1 MATRTRRFVVGLDRL
16 AHPFTQAHLT
26 MSGPFD
32 IDCSPPTAELLE
44 VAKNELRETPEVR
57 AAAIEELRKLLKAS
71 DLSFPDDDEFLLI
84 YLRPTKFYPESALK
98 LMRNVAEFNKTHKD
112 LLHNLMP
119 ADCKDVFVEHGLI
132 NIFTN
137 RDQSG
142 RRLMVVH
149 MGELWNTKQ
158 VTEDQIFRAL
168 YTIQK
173 LAVLEAATQI
183 NGAVVIYD
191 FKGMGMGHV
200 SAMSTSG
207 AKRLLTFIQEACPL
221 RMKAVHFVNE
231 PMIFNM
237 VWKLFK
243 PFVKEKLNK
252 RMFFHGEKMA
262 KLHEHIHKE
271 FLPANYGGSLP
282 ALTYGGKD
290 WYPAAEK
297 HIDFIK
303 KWNTCGFK

>member
-1 MATRTRRFVVGLDRL
+1 M
-16 AHPFTQAHLT
+16 P
-26 MSGPFD
+26 GPFE
-32 IDCSPPTAELLE
+32 IDRSPPSAELLE
-44 VAKNELRETPEVR
+44 VAKQELRETPEVR

-71 DLSFPDDDEFLLI
+71 DLNFPDDEEFLLI

-98 LMRNVAEFNKTHKD
+98 LMRNVAEFNKNYKD

-119 ADCKDVFVEHGLI
+119 VDVKPVFVDHGLI
-132 NIFTN
+132 NIFTS
-137 RDQSG
+137 RDQKG

-149 MGELWNTKQ
+149 MGEKWNTKE

-173 LAVLEAATQI
+173 LAVLEPATQI

-200 SAMSTSG
+200 KAMSTSG

-237 VWKLFK
+237 VWSLFK

-262 KLHEHIHKE
+262 KLHEHIPKE
-271 FLPANYGGSLP
+271 YLPSNYGGTLP
-282 ALTYGGKD
+282 ALDYGGKE
-290 WYPAAEK
+290 WYPVAEQFT
-297 HIDFIK
+297 DFIT

>member
-1 MATRTRRFVVGLDRL
+1 
-16 AHPFTQAHLT
+16 
-26 MSGPFD
+26 
-32 IDCSPPTAELLE
+32 
-44 VAKNELRETPEVR
+44 
-57 AAAIEELRKLLKAS
+57 
-71 DLSFPDDDEFLLI
+71 
-84 YLRPTKFYPESALK
+84 
-98 LMRNVAEFNKTHKD
+98 MRNVAEFNKTYKD

-119 ADCKDVFVEHGLI
+119 ADVKPVFVDHGLI

-137 RDQSG
+137 RDQKG

-149 MGELWNTKQ
+149 MGEKWNTKE

-173 LAVLEAATQI
+173 LAVLEPATQI

-200 SAMSTSG
+200 KAMSTSG

-237 VWKLFK
+237 VWSLFK

-252 RMFFHGEKMA
+252 RVSR
-262 KLHEHIHKE
+262 KLLVCRNLGDILQMG
-271 FLPANYGGSLP
+271 FWVCSRCQFVDVLPRREDGQAARAHLEGVPAGKLWWIASGPGLWWQGVVPGGR
-282 ALTYGGKD
+282 AVQ
-290 WYPAAEK
+290 
-297 HIDFIK
+297 
-303 KWNTCGFK
+303 